1 MVLPMPPAS
10 PAGRTPISV
19 QRFPW
24 DCLPNPAQNASQTA
38 GSRMIVFCVIEPSL
52 QRVRRSLSCGAYKGS
67 YVIHGRRIGTSSL
80 RKGAFLH
87 APPVQEPR

>member
-1 MVLPMPPAS
+1 MTLSGVMRPL
-10 PAGRTPISV
+10 
-19 QRFPW
+19 
-24 DCLPNPAQNASQTA
+24 
-38 GSRMIVFCVIEPSL
+38 L
-52 QRVRRSLSCGAYKGS
+52 QGVRGSLSCGAYKGS